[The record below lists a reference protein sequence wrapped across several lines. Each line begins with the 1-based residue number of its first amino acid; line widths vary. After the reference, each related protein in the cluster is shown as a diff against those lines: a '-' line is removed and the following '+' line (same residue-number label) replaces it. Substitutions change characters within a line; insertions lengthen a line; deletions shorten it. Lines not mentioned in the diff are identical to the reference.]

1 MSLVERAPRRGPE
14 SSRTQESEA
23 VSRTPGSIRAQPD
36 RVVFLT
42 GAGISANSPTDGPV
56 GLELTE
62 RALRYAFLPDTLER
76 ICAVY
81 RLLGID
87 RQAPRLEAVLDV
99 ATRVHGVGALEELLS
114 DLRVNTPNS
123 LHLFFRQHLRSGGR
137 HVTANFDT
145 LVEGGDEGL
154 GVVHVHGMIP
164 SDSTSLE
171 IERLGARLSRLE
183 RGFDPETR
191 NQLLEALCA
200 RQQSTLVVAG
210 YSGLDFFDVDPFI
223 RESVGEL
230 KLHIS
235 RVVWVS
241 HKHDAAPCVLEA
253 DNDASA
259 WPPMLR
265 TLARAD
271 IECVLVEGA
280 TAAFL
285 DTLASAW
292 DFERV
297 LDAGHRTPRWAVPR
311 ELDELA
317 KASASLHLYLHM
329 GMLRD
334 HEDVLSTF
342 PTLRDSVDSA
352 TLAEI
357 AWQQTDYRAAFAYWR
372 TTFAGTDPVN
382 VSRRLERTAACY
394 WIRGSYFRA
403 YLVAQRALTVA
414 RRSEDEE
421 ARELCV
427 EMVARILVH
436 MGRVPDT
443 RWFSTRRRRAR
454 VSSQIERHLREHMCG
469 THTRERLMSA
479 LSDLRHDPERDGPS
493 GGPAP
498 GTGIPRGS
506 ESFSQHES
514 LSAVVDYERGEKRRA
529 VAEGDEALTSDWL
542 QTHKAKAEALGK
554 KGAVARLLTIPGAER
569 FFTPDTVAESI
580 KELNVTWWHRYR
592 ILAAYKRRLR
602 CAPLEPHGLEP

>member
-1 MSLVERAPRRGPE
+1 VSPVERAASRGPGFG
-14 SSRTQESEA
+14 RTLEPTL
-23 VSRTPGSIRAQPD
+23 VSRTLGSIRTQPD
-36 RVVFLT
+36 QVVFLT

-76 ICAVY
+76 VRAVY
-81 RLLGID
+81 RLLGLD

-99 ATRVHGVGALEELLS
+99 AARVHGVRVLEELLS
-114 DLRVNTPNS
+114 DLRISTPNS
-123 LHLFFRQHLRSGGR
+123 LHLFFRQHLQSGGR
-137 HVTANFDT
+137 HVTANFDK
-145 LVEGGDEGL
+145 LVDGGDERL
-154 GVVHVHGMIP
+154 GVVHVHGMMP
-164 SDSTSLE
+164 SDPTLLE
-171 IERLGARLSRLE
+171 IERLGARLSTVEL
-183 RGFDPETR
+183 GFDPETR
-191 NQLLEALCA
+191 NRLLGALCA
-200 RQQSTLVVAG
+200 RQRATLVVVG

-223 RESVGEL
+223 RESVEEL
-230 KLHIS
+230 RSHIS
-235 RVVWVS
+235 RVVWVI
-241 HKHDAAPCVLEA
+241 HKQDVAPSILA
-253 DNDASA
+253 PDNDVSA

-285 DTLASAW
+285 DTLASTW
-292 DFERV
+292 GFERV
-297 LDAGHRTPRWAVPR
+297 VDAGHRAPRWTMPR

-317 KASASLHLYLHM
+317 KASASRHLFLHM

-334 HEDVLSTF
+334 HEELLSAL
-342 PTLRDSVDSA
+342 PALRDSVDSA

-357 AWQQTDYRAAFAYWR
+357 AWQQMDYRAAFAYWR
-372 TTFAGTDPVN
+372 TAFSGTDPVN
-382 VSRRLERTAACY
+382 VSRRLERAAACH
-394 WIRGSYFRA
+394 WVRGSYFRA
-403 YLVAQRALTVA
+403 YFLAQRAFTMA

-421 ARELCV
+421 TRALCV

-443 RWFSTRRRRAR
+443 RWFSTRTRRAR
-454 VSSQIERHLREHMCG
+454 VSSQVERHLREHSCG

-479 LSDLRHDPERDGPS
+479 LGDLRNDPERDGPS
-493 GGPAP
+493 YGPAP

-529 VAEGDEALTSDWL
+529 VAEGHEALTLSWL
-542 QTHKAKAEALGK
+542 QTHSAKSEALGK
-554 KGAVARLLTIPGAER
+554 KGAVAGLLTLPGAER
-569 FFTPDTVAESI
+569 FFTPNTAVESI
-580 KELNVTWWHRYR
+580 RELNVTWWHRHR

-602 CAPLEPHGLEP
+602 RAPLEPHESEP